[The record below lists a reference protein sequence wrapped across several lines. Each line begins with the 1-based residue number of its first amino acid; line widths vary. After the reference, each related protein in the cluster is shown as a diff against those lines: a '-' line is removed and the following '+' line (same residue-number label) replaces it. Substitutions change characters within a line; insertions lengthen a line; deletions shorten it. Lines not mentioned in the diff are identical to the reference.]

1 MDNKKGTKLKQV
13 TVTLTPQ
20 QVELL
25 RGVLY
30 EYYKENEYHEPVEET
45 IHREVEEILADAE
58 DQFYSTQAA

>member
-1 MDNKKGTKLKQV
+1 MESKKGTNVKQV

-30 EYYKENEYHEPVEET
+30 EYYKDNEYHEPHEET
-45 IHREVEEILADAE
+45 LHREVEEILADAE